1 MLKKIKIFIAS
12 SINDLKID
20 RVEIGNFFRQL
31 NEIYL
36 DNGIHFSLIMC
47 EDYDN
52 SIANGG
58 KQSVYDDEIR
68 DSELCFFLF
77 FTTVGEYTKH
87 EFEVA
92 LESYQKSEKPKI
104 VTYFKYVD
112 NLNNITSEVR
122 SFMHML
128 DGELKHYYNTYDNI
142 DALKLGMLMQIK
154 LMKLDSSSLE
164 IENGIV
170 MLNGKTIADTKNIPM
185 FYKNS
190 DLAEFKA
197 AFEKITTKYYELRAS
212 YAENPDEPGLY
223 EKYSEAA
230 KERTELD
237 EKIKT
242 VEKQLLTYALKSQEE
257 LSKNTFTSRQREGY
271 RLMEMGDYQGA
282 LKVLSKEEIYKDII
296 HDEEIVDSLINE
308 RIMTR
313 IKELNQR
320 IDVLSAGH
328 ISAEVSKEINEIYD
342 VIYQKIVKYNLKKDL
357 IFSYAIFMYEQ
368 KSFEGALNISEKLKY
383 YYESPDEKVSEYEKM
398 KLYKLLGSLYIKLK
412 RMKEAEET
420 LLSAMNI
427 AETLAKREPKEYEF
441 DLALV
446 YEELA
451 VLYYETNRI
460 NKAEEVLTAEFKI
473 AKKVYENKQVN
484 YASRVAA
491 CFNNLARIYTETNRE
506 KEAEKLYQM
515 SIDCTNMLLKQK
527 GREHLGD
534 ASVVYSNLGCLY
546 MDQKR
551 YKESEKMFLSG
562 LEIIKK
568 KVDVNPEK
576 NLPDLADIYNNMGI
590 LYMSTNSLDKAVE
603 VLTLSLDIRKKFAER
618 NPDVY
623 NDLVAQSYYNFA
635 LAYKES
641 GKNEECEKMLLK
653 ALEVLNESDK
663 NSFDIHKKEIADIY
677 SELGLVYQ
685 RMQRYKD
692 AEKMFLS
699 DIEIKKQ
706 LSDEYPDASGP
717 DLVESYF
724 SLVSLY
730 RDSGSRKL
738 VKTFYQMVNIAKKYK
753 DKSEFCAKIAAA
765 PTHGETIAQKLW
777 KLIIKHIKKEK

>member
-52 SIANGG
+52 SIVNGG

-92 LESYQKSEKPKI
+92 FESYQKSEKPKI

-112 NLNNITSEVR
+112 SLDNITSEVR

-128 DGELKHYYNTYDNI
+128 DGELKHYYNTYDNV

-170 MLNGKTIADTKNIPM
+170 VLNGETIVDTKNIPM

-190 DLAEFKA
+190 DLAELKA
-197 AFEKITTKYYELRAS
+197 ALEKITTKYYELRAS
-212 YAENPDEPGLY
+212 YAENPDEPELY
-223 EKYSEAA
+223 DKYNQVA
-230 KERTELD
+230 KERAELD

-242 VEKQLLTYALKSQEE
+242 MEKQLLTYALTSQEE
-257 LSKNTFTSRQREGY
+257 LSKNSFTSRQREGY
-271 RLMEMGDYQGA
+271 RLVEMGDYQGA
-282 LKVLSKEEIYKDII
+282 LKVLSKEEIYKDIL

-313 IKELNQR
+313 IKELKQR
-320 IDVLSAGH
+320 IDVLSAGN
-328 ISAEVSKEINEIYD
+328 ISAEVSKEIKEIYD
-342 VIYQKIVKYNLKKDL
+342 VIYQKIVKYNLQKDL
-357 IFSYAIFMYEQ
+357 IFSYAIFLCEQ
-368 KSFEGALNISEKLKY
+368 KSFEESLKISEKLKY
-383 YYESPDEKVSEYEKM
+383 YYDNPDEKISEPEKM
-398 KLYKLLGSLYIKLK
+398 NLFKLLGILYIKLK
-412 RMKEAEET
+412 HMDEAEKM
-420 LLSAMNI
+420 LLSAVDI
-427 AETLAKREPKEYEF
+427 AKTLAEREPAEYEF

-451 VLYYETNRI
+451 ILYYETNRI

-491 CFNNLARIYTETNRE
+491 CFNNLARIYTETNRV
-506 KEAEKLYQM
+506 KEAEKLYRM

-527 GREHLGD
+527 GREHLCD

-546 MDQKR
+546 MDQNR

-562 LEIIKK
+562 IEIVKK
-568 KVDVNPEK
+568 KADINPEK

-590 LYMSTNSLDKAVE
+590 LYMSTNRFEKAVE
-603 VLTLSLDIRKKFAER
+603 TLILALDIRKKFAER

-623 NDLVAQSYYNFA
+623 NHLVAQSYYNLA

-641 GKNEECEKMLLK
+641 EKNEECEKMLLK
-653 ALEVLNESDK
+653 ALEVINEGDK
-663 NSFDIHKKEIADIY
+663 NTFGIHKKEIADIY

-685 RMQRYKD
+685 RMQKYKD

-699 DIEIKKQ
+699 DIEIRKQ
-706 LSDEYPDASGP
+706 LSDEYPDDFGP
-717 DLVESYF
+717 ALVESYY

-730 RDSGSRKL
+730 SDTGSRKL
-738 VKTFYQMVNIAKKYK
+738 VKTFYQMVSIAKKYK
-753 DKSEFCAKIAAA
+753 DKSEFCAKVAEG
-765 PTHGETIAQKLW
+765 PTHSETIAQKLW
-777 KLIIKHIKKEK
+777 KMIIKHIKKEK